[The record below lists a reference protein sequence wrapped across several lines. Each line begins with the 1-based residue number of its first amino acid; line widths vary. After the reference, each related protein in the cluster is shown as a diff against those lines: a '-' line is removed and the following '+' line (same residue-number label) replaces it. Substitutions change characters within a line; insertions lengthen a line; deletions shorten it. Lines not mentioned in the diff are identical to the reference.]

1 MFPEKINAT
10 DFAVFLALKLSVG
23 SGSLDVM
30 WPEIEK
36 KNNERA
42 LSLKENSSFI
52 AIDIK

>member
-36 KNNERA
+36 KTMRERLVWKKIPA
-42 LSLKENSSFI
+42 L
-52 AIDIK
+52 

>member
-10 DFAVFLALKLSVG
+10 DFAAFLALKLAVG
-23 SGSLDVM
+23 SSSLDVM
-30 WPEIEK
+30 WREIEK

-52 AIDIK
+52 EIDIK

>member
-36 KNNERA
+36 KQWES

>member
-23 SGSLDVM
+23 SSSLDVM
-30 WPEIEK
+30 WPEKDK
-36 KNNERA
+36 KKNERA
-42 LSLKENSSFI
+42 PSLKEKSSFI